1 MIDRRMIQF
10 SFLKEWLTQ
19 KFDGL
24 CRQHARQRRR
34 RNPRKR
40 PIRLLLVD
48 WGTHNIAKDRCWL
61 DSNALPKLEHT
72 RCRVNR
78 QNALFHP
85 ATCGIIQHL
94 GNHRVSGMD
103 IHKTLAPDKGQ
114 RVATAVTASEPF
126 PMRRDAAC

>member
-1 MIDRRMIQF
+1 MACVVNMLGNVEDGIHGNVLFGCCLLTGARTTSRR
-10 SFLKEWLTQ
+10 
-19 KFDGL
+19 
-24 CRQHARQRRR
+24 
-34 RNPRKR
+34 
-40 PIRLLLVD
+40 
-48 WGTHNIAKDRCWL
+48 IAALL